1 MSNVR
6 ISHDMTASR
15 IGAWGSHRGMAGAER
30 EFWAQKIAKRR
41 LDGPFGDQ
49 NDQIQDVYDETWWNK
64 YDLEVS
70 LYHASHSDDLKM
82 LQTSKKPPSRVVK
95 LQITRHLSRNKKK

>member
-49 NDQIQDVYDETWWNK
+49 NDQIQDVYDETWWNIK
-64 YDLEVS
+64 RMFNFLGKFEIS
-70 LYHASHSDDLKM
+70 LS
-82 LQTSKKPPSRVVK
+82 T
-95 LQITRHLSRNKKK
+95 T